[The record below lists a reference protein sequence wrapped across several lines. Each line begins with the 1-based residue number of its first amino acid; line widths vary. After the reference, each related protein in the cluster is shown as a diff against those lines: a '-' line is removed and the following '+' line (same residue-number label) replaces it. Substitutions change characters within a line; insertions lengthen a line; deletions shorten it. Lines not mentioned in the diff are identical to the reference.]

1 MEALCTNAI
10 SAVTGSNSGGFQ
22 TQGQIDITSIIISV
36 LQLGLAILERSSQV
50 GIERLTLEAGHS
62 IGARLPLGYRAA
74 QRVEQ
79 EISQSH
85 AFSWTWTVLHTC
97 IGTKHVVRR
106 LAESREGQ
114 SMLSLIGCLSELY
127 SVEICADILEGL
139 FDMLRQPSELMP
151 SKDQWIRLVR
161 VCHQAVPTT
170 AFKDMLARMPNSQFQ
185 PRHHSIS
192 TTVHIKA
199 IAEALCYFLK
209 PGTEP
214 LRIVYLAGG
223 ADCGRIAAIV
233 YWLMDYSVDIRDG
246 PDKPLLSLTGAT
258 QDPTWVIAMYDE
270 EPIFAPVYFKDKSG
284 ISAEGYGDEFNA

>member
-10 SAVTGSNSGGFQ
+10 SAVAGSTSGGFS
-22 TQGQIDITSIIISV
+22 TQGQIDITSIVYSL
-36 LQLGLAILERSSQV
+36 LQFGLAILERASQV

-62 IGARLPLGYRAA
+62 VGAKLTLGYRAA
-74 QRVEQ
+74 HRVKQ

-106 LAESREGQ
+106 LAESREGL
-114 SMLSLIGCLSELY
+114 SMLSLVGCLSELY
-127 SVEICADILEGL
+127 SVDICAEILESL

-151 SKDQWIRLVR
+151 SKDQWIRLVS
-161 VCHQAVPTT
+161 VCRQAVPTT

-185 PRHHSIS
+185 PRHHSIA
-192 TTVHIKA
+192 TTTHVKA

-209 PGTEP
+209 PTEP

-223 ADCGRIAAIV
+223 PDCGRIAAIV
-233 YWLMDYSVDIRDG
+233 HWLKDYSVEICDE
-246 PDKPLLSLTGAT
+246 PDNRLLSLNGAT
-258 QDPTWVIAMYDE
+258 QDTTWVIATYDK
-270 EPIFAPVYFKDKSG
+270 EPLFAPVYFKDKSWIG
-284 ISAEGYGDEFNA
+284 PDGHGDDFNA